1 LTLDWRPL
9 YNAIRVFVL
18 PQDYGPSYH
27 ANAKRNVRTY
37 TKMCTFA
44 QIYFDPKQIPEMVEE
59 FLPYFSMSNTETA
72 FVVTG
77 LLNLFLPTSAA
88 PEGYSDLLPQS
99 LFPTF
104 FHLWSLVNRSR
115 IVDVHFLDLFSRT
128 ARDML
133 QSPHVPF
140 SPFGI
145 YTKEQSEFIFTAVLR
160 VLELPVGQ
168 SSSAYSHTVDTGVG
182 TAAYLD
188 RDSRKHP
195 VAHQIARWIV
205 MSLTPSCAEPGPCV
219 MSYLE
224 DLINGI
230 ETFFHPS
237 NSGHW
242 TKTLSQLVYYLSDFF
257 VMRWN
262 RERSGEMDVPE
273 SRKLND
279 AVKARFVRCLREV
292 VFMGIFAK
300 SGTAMNFSLSA
311 LQYLAYLEPNLIL
324 GGALQRIYPAL
335 QGNVEV
341 HRTISAIRALQ
352 VLTKTMAKTYGYRCH
367 IMSLL
372 GFALPG
378 IDPNDLEKTIHT
390 LAFIQSVA
398 YNVPLHNMGKAPEE
412 EDEEGLGNHWA
423 VAFITQELEFLEK
436 KGPNV
441 ELNYE
446 KQLKPDDELKY
457 LASSTANL
465 HEFVDA
471 LLERV
476 FTLLKNLPDAS
487 RVRSGSPE
495 ENVVNTLPATFT
507 PFLASLSAE
516 LYDVALNKIADFV
529 IENVVNQARDAVA
542 FLCNALVKINPEKA
556 LQRLLPGIIAGI
568 TTEIDENGA
577 GSTRTIGS
585 DVLPRDQAL
594 VWHISMLSMCVVH
607 VGDAVMKF
615 KEELSDIARFM
626 QKKCKGIPTTHI
638 SNFIHHILLNL
649 TSTYTVDFFIFEP
662 EVLGRRVTADDWG
675 KYTKPD
681 DLTVKWHVPT
691 KAEIQFA
698 IELFQEQ
705 ATGALESLEELVG
718 PNSPIARDGTGKAW
732 SDEVSRNLVLI
743 RLIHSGISVLWDGTY
758 RSITEQKGDHMDI
771 DPTKLAPPHNRLE
784 ASNGES
790 STTDPSIISLSSV
803 ESINTSGNTSDD
815 EEPNLGE
822 TEDELKPSFR
832 YTTGYP
838 LDRKSKSYIE
848 IHELRENIGELLH
861 DLHEFL
867 IENQQDDV
875 ACFNALYN
883 AYRSWFVDVGIE
895 RSAHILDRV
904 SRLLRADT
912 SSYKFSGLRKDYP
925 RPLLVRRA
933 NLYHLQRLRHNAQA
947 RSMHELEKKLLLDL
961 AQSSVS
967 TYTEIRRTAQGAC
980 EYAVKTV
987 TGARLLII
995 PPLLDALEDAVQKHD
1010 FPRIKGG
1017 MFSLLFGSMAKTIH
1031 RNWRYAPRLV
1041 RAFIEITTVDKP
1053 SISKLA
1059 TNATWS
1065 VMEMGRPLEQMV
1077 IFEKEK
1083 VQSLQKYIPDDQNKS
1098 IEEVITNKKRRIQ
1111 ARRDKVEKAK
1121 FGLSEELVEMA
1132 RTSHWKKAARA
1143 AAMLVSLGMRFDRLA
1158 SPALIDLIT
1167 KGSTDTHPALRGLYQ
1182 SSLVGLFSLMEA
1194 RVACQH
1200 DYERFLLM
1208 DEFWYDKITVDVR
1221 AKGNPN
1227 WTRKYLD
1234 GFAQP
1239 NTTHYV
1245 DQDWYGWLVWNKTIS
1260 AYEAHPGDPP
1270 EDKFDSTE
1278 RKVRSQ
1284 IGGHLDRD
1292 WFKQVFDYLKQEP
1305 RDSAADRFRMS
1316 NCIMLFSLFDLVFD
1330 DSAEATFEDIKD
1342 LVKEVWGD
1350 GSDKHQHRATAEI
1363 LGGLMLLIYDSKPK
1377 LRNQIVEYVFGI
1389 TLGVFKDG
1397 LTPETASYWASF
1409 IHWIMSNK
1417 DPRRVWP
1424 FLDWLA
1430 SFRLDMDSNAAFKE
1444 SSKITLLNVAIA
1456 ESGWHFQLYP
1466 GILEDFLEH
1475 LDHPYKGVRE
1485 AMGMTLAKIYR
1496 SQYYE
1501 AYSDIPSLMK
1511 AQREASSIGIR
1522 PYQPTEKFRETIK
1535 DVFERL
1541 EKWRQE
1547 YKPGETTPS
1556 AYQSA
1561 SKTVLIWLDSTLSS
1575 HECTQLVE
1583 FFAEPFTEQLL
1594 HMMDKKEDPD
1604 LQALAFHV
1612 FKQLPNIPARNGEDT
1627 AFIDALMRIGRTATS
1642 WHQRLRTLINIQ
1654 VIFFNRLFLMSRAQ
1668 QLALFDCVSSMLED
1682 PQLEVRHGAQST
1694 LSGMIKCAPL
1704 EFRDDKIHAL
1714 KDHFTEVLERN
1725 PLPKRNYAERSST
1738 PTVEQNRIATR
1749 RHAAVLGLGALI
1761 SAFPYTSPPPEWVP
1775 QILAFL
1781 ALKAAGDPGVTGKS
1795 AKQILADF
1803 KKARQDTWHVDIK
1816 VCSFPS
1822 IMFMLNLTNISRS
1835 SMRDNWRIWK
1845 AYCGRATLLKPYVLL
1860 VAHDEIRLGLEK
1872 ESVNWGCIGWV
1883 VYVLVHYEFGS
1894 WSYGMSITTF
1904 MFGMKL

>member
-1 LTLDWRPL
+1 
-9 YNAIRVFVL
+9 
-18 PQDYGPSYH
+18 
-27 ANAKRNVRTY
+27 
-37 TKMCTFA
+37 M
-44 QIYFDPKQIPEMVEE
+44 QIPDMMEE

-72 FVVTG
+72 FVVAG

-88 PEGYSDLLPQS
+88 PDGHPELLPQYY
-99 LFPTF
+99 FPTF

-115 IVDVHFLDLFSRT
+115 VIDVHFLDLFSRT

-133 QSPHVPF
+133 QCPHVPF
-140 SPFGI
+140 SPFGMF
-145 YTKEQSEFIFTAVLR
+145 TKEQSEFIFTAILR

-168 SSSAYSHTVDTGVG
+168 SSSAYSHTVDGGAG

-205 MSLTPSCAEPGPCV
+205 MSLTPSCAEPGLCV

-242 TKTLSQLVYYLSDFF
+242 TKPLSQLVYYLSDFF

-262 RERSGEMDVPE
+262 RERSGEMDVPPE
-273 SRKLND
+273 RRLTE
-279 AVKARFVRCLREV
+279 AVKSRFVRCLREV

-300 SGTAMNFSLSA
+300 SSTAINFSLSA
-311 LQYLAYLEPNLIL
+311 LQYLAYLEPDLIL
-324 GGALQRIYPAL
+324 PGALQRIYPAL

-352 VLTKTMAKTYGYRCH
+352 ILTKTMAKTFGYRCH
-367 IMSLL
+367 ITSLL
-372 GFALPG
+372 GLALPG

-398 YNVPLHNMGKAPEE
+398 YNVPLHNMGKEPGEA
-412 EDEEGLGNHWA
+412 DEEGLSNTWA
-423 VAFITQELEFLEK
+423 LTFITSQVDRLDD
-436 KGPNV
+436 KGPNIEIDYKS
-441 ELNYE
+441 ELTE
-446 KQLKPDDELKY
+446 ADERKY
-457 LASSTANL
+457 LASSTARL
-465 HEFVDA
+465 TEFVDS

-507 PFLASLSAE
+507 PFLASLSPE

-529 IENVVNQARDAVA
+529 IDNVVNQARDAVA
-542 FLCNALVKINPEKA
+542 FLCNALVKINPERA
-556 LQRLLPGIIAGI
+556 LQRLLPGLIAGI
-568 TTEIDENGA
+568 KTEIMENGA
-577 GSTRTIGS
+577 ASTRTIGS

-615 KEELSDIARFM
+615 KEELFDIAHFM
-626 QKKCKGIPTTHI
+626 QENCKGIPTTHI
-638 SNFIHHILLNL
+638 SNYVHHLLLNL
-649 TSTYTVDFFIFEP
+649 TTTYTVDFSIFEP
-662 EVLGRRVTADDWG
+662 DVLSRRITPEDWG
-675 KYTKPD
+675 QYTKPTE
-681 DLTVKWHVPT
+681 LTVKWHVPSM
-691 KAEIQFA
+691 KEIQFA
-698 IELFQEQ
+698 VELFQDQ
-705 ATGALESLEELVG
+705 AEGAIDALEELIG
-718 PNSPIARDGTGKAW
+718 DKPPITRDGTGKAW

-743 RLIHSGISVLWDGTY
+743 RLIHSGISVLWDGKY
-758 RSITEQKGDHMDI
+758 GSKPEDEPDHMVI
-771 DPTKLAPPHNRLE
+771 DDNRLAPPNGRLDT
-784 ASNGES
+784 SNGSS
-790 STTDPSIISLSSV
+790 STTDPSVISISSV
-803 ESINTSGNTSDD
+803 ESLNTSGNTSDE

-822 TEDELKPSFR
+822 TEDEVKPSFR
-832 YTTGYP
+832 YETGYP
-838 LDRKSKSYIE
+838 LDRNSKEYHA
-848 IHELRENIGELLH
+848 IHKLREHTGEVLH
-861 DLHEFL
+861 KVHQFL
-867 IENQQDDV
+867 IDHQQDDV
-875 ACFNALYN
+875 PCFNALYN
-883 AYRSWFVDVGIE
+883 AYRSWFVDIGIE

-947 RSMHELEKKLLLDL
+947 RKMNDIEKQLLLDL
-961 AQSSVS
+961 AQSCVS
-967 TYTEIRRTAQGAC
+967 TYTEIRRTAQGAI

-995 PPLLDALEDAVQKHD
+995 PPLLAALEDAVQKQD

-1017 MFSLLFGSMAKTIH
+1017 MFSLLFGTMAKTIH
-1031 RNWRYAPRLV
+1031 RDWRYAPRLV
-1041 RAFIEITTVDKP
+1041 RTFIEITTVDKP

-1065 VMEMGRPLEQMV
+1065 VMDMGRPLERMV
-1077 IFEKEK
+1077 IFEKEL
-1083 VQSLQKYIPDDQNKS
+1083 VQNLQIYISKDQLTTTEELILSKKS
-1098 IEEVITNKKRRIQ
+1098 KIQ

-1121 FGLSEELVEMA
+1121 FKLSEELVEMA

-1143 AAMLVSLGMRFDRLA
+1143 AAMLVNLGMRFDRLA
-1158 SPALIDLIT
+1158 SSSLIDLIA

-1182 SSLVGLFSLMEA
+1182 SSLMGLFSLMEA

-1200 DYERFLLM
+1200 DYKRFLLM
-1208 DEFWYDKITVDVR
+1208 DEYWFDKITVDVK
-1221 AKGNPN
+1221 AISDPE
-1227 WTRKYLD
+1227 WTEKYLA

-1239 NTTHYV
+1239 DATHYI
-1245 DQDWYGWLVWNKTIS
+1245 DQDWYGWLVWNKTLS
-1260 AYEAHPGDPP
+1260 AYETRPGEP
-1270 EDKFDSTE
+1270 TE
-1278 RKVRSQ
+1278 EKYDITEKTVRSQ
-1284 IGGHLDRD
+1284 IGHILDRN
-1292 WFKQVFDYLKQEP
+1292 WFKQIFEYLKQEP
-1305 RDSAADRFRMS
+1305 RDSQSDRFRMS

-1330 DSAEATFEDIKD
+1330 GVAEATFDDIKD
-1342 LVKEVWGD
+1342 LVKDIWGD
-1350 GSDKHQHRATAEI
+1350 GTDKHQHRATAEI
-1363 LGGLMLLIYDSKPK
+1363 LGGLMLLIYDHKPE
-1377 LRNQIVEYVFGI
+1377 LRDTIVEYVFGI

-1397 LTPETASYWASF
+1397 LTPENSSYWASF

-1456 ESGWHFQLYP
+1456 ETGWHFQLSS
-1466 GILEDFLEH
+1466 GILKDFLEH

-1485 AMGMTLAKIYR
+1485 AMGMTIAKIYR
-1496 SQYYE
+1496 TSHYE
-1501 AYSDIPSLMK
+1501 AYTDIKSLMK

-1522 PYQPTEKFRETIK
+1522 PYQPTEEFRETIK
-1535 DVFERL
+1535 EVFNKL
-1541 EKWRQE
+1541 EKWRKDW
-1547 YKPGETTPS
+1547 KPSDTSPGP
-1556 AYQSA
+1556 YQSG

-1583 FFAEPFTEQLL
+1583 FFAEPLTEQLL
-1594 HMMDKKEDPD
+1594 HMMDHKEDPD
-1604 LQALAFHV
+1604 LQTLAFHV
-1612 FKQLPNIPARNGEDT
+1612 FKQLPSIPQRDGEDI
-1627 AFIDALMRIGRTATS
+1627 AFINALMRIGRTTTS

-1654 VIFFNRLFLMSRAQ
+1654 VLFFNRLFLMSRKQ

-1682 PQLEVRHGAQST
+1682 QQLEVRQGAQAT
-1694 LSGMIKCAPL
+1694 LSGMVKCAPL
-1704 EFRDDKIHAL
+1704 DFRNEKICEL
-1714 KDHFTEVLERN
+1714 KDHFTDILNRN
-1725 PLPKRNYAERSST
+1725 PLPKRNYMERSST
-1738 PTVEQNRIATR
+1738 PTTEQNRIALK

-1775 QILAFL
+1775 EILATL
-1781 ALKAAGDPGVTGKS
+1781 ALKAAGDPGVTGKG

-1803 KKARQDTWHVDIK
+1803 KKGRQDTWHVDMK
-1816 VCSFPS
+1816 VS
-1822 IMFMLNLTNISRS
+1822 L
-1835 SMRDNWRIWK
+1835 D
-1845 AYCGRATLLKPYVLL
+1845 
-1860 VAHDEIRLGLEK
+1860 
-1872 ESVNWGCIGWV
+1872 
-1883 VYVLVHYEFGS
+1883 
-1894 WSYGMSITTF
+1894 
-1904 MFGMKL
+1904 

>member
-1 LTLDWRPL
+1 
-9 YNAIRVFVL
+9 
-18 PQDYGPSYH
+18 
-27 ANAKRNVRTY
+27 
-37 TKMCTFA
+37 MCTFA
-44 QIYFDPKQIPEMVEE
+44 QIYFDPLQIPEMMEE

-72 FVVTG
+72 FVVAG

-88 PEGYSDLLPQS
+88 PDGHPEILPQYY
-99 LFPTF
+99 FPTF

-115 IVDVHFLDLFSRT
+115 VIDVHFLDLFSRT

-133 QSPHVPF
+133 QCPHVPF
-140 SPFGI
+140 SPFGMF
-145 YTKEQSEFIFTAVLR
+145 TKQQSEFIFTAILR
-160 VLELPVGQ
+160 VLELPIGQ
-168 SSSAYSHTVDTGVG
+168 SSSAYSHTVDGGAG

-205 MSLTPSCAEPGPCV
+205 MSLTPSCAEPGLCV

-242 TKTLSQLVYYLSDFF
+242 TKPLSQLVYYLSDFF

-262 RERSGEMDVPE
+262 RERSGEMDVPSE
-273 SRKLND
+273 RKLTE
-279 AVKARFVRCLREV
+279 AVKSRFVRCLREV

-300 SGTAMNFSLSA
+300 SSTAINFSLSA
-311 LQYLAYLEPNLIL
+311 LQYLAYLEPDLIL
-324 GGALQRIYPAL
+324 PGALQRIYPAL

-352 VLTKTMAKTYGYRCH
+352 ILTKTMAKTFGYRCH
-367 IMSLL
+367 ITSLL
-372 GFALPG
+372 GLALPG

-398 YNVPLHNMGKAPEE
+398 YNVPLHNMGKEPGEAD
-412 EDEEGLGNHWA
+412 EDGLSNTWA
-423 VAFITQELEFLEK
+423 LTFITSEVDRLDE
-436 KGPNV
+436 KGPNIEINYKS
-441 ELNYE
+441 ELNE
-446 KQLKPDDELKY
+446 ADERKY
-457 LASSTANL
+457 LASSTVRL
-465 HEFVDA
+465 TEFVDS

-507 PFLASLSAE
+507 PFLASLSPE

-542 FLCNALVKINPEKA
+542 FLCNALVKINPERA
-556 LQRLLPGIIAGI
+556 LQRLLPGLIAGI
-568 TTEIDENGA
+568 KTEITENGA
-577 GSTRTIGS
+577 ASTRTIGS

-615 KEELSDIARFM
+615 KDELFEIAHFM
-626 QKKCKGIPTTHI
+626 QENCKGIPTTHI
-638 SNFIHHILLNL
+638 SNYVHHLLLNL
-649 TSTYTVDFFIFEP
+649 TTTYTVDFSIFEP
-662 EVLGRRVTADDWG
+662 EILRRRITPEDWG
-675 KYTKPD
+675 KYTKPTE
-681 DLTVKWHVPT
+681 LVVKWHVPSSE
-691 KAEIQFA
+691 EIQFA
-698 IELFQEQ
+698 VELFQDQ
-705 ATGALESLEELVG
+705 AEGSIEALKELIG
-718 PNSPIARDGTGKAW
+718 KNPPITRDGTGKAW

-743 RLIHSGISVLWDGTY
+743 RLIHSGISVLWDGKY
-758 RSITEQKGDHMDI
+758 GSKTEDQADHMVI
-771 DPTKLAPPHNRLE
+771 DENKLVPPNG
-784 ASNGES
+784 SNGS
-790 STTDPSIISLSSV
+790 STTDPSVISLSSV
-803 ESINTSGNTSDD
+803 ESLNTSGNTSDE

-822 TEDELKPSFR
+822 REDEVKPSFR
-832 YTTGYP
+832 YETGYP
-838 LDRKSKSYIE
+838 LDRNSKQYHE
-848 IHELRENIGELLH
+848 IHKLREQTGEILH
-861 DLHEFL
+861 DVHTFL
-867 IENQQDDV
+867 LKHQQDDV
-875 ACFNALYN
+875 PCFNSLYN
-883 AYRSWFVDVGIE
+883 AYRSWFVDIGIE

-947 RSMHELEKKLLLDL
+947 RKMNDLERMLLLDL
-961 AQSSVS
+961 AQSCVS
-967 TYTEIRRTAQGAC
+967 TYTEIRRTAQGAI

-995 PPLLDALEDAVQKHD
+995 PPLLEALEDAVQKQD

-1017 MFSLLFGSMAKTIH
+1017 MFSLLFGTMAKTIH
-1031 RNWRYAPRLV
+1031 RDWRYAPRLV
-1041 RAFIEITTVDKP
+1041 RTFIEITTVDKP

-1065 VMEMGRPLEQMV
+1065 VMDMGRPLERMV
-1077 IFEKEK
+1077 IFEKEL
-1083 VQSLQKYIPDDQNKS
+1083 VQSLQNYVPEDQLSSTEELITGKKS
-1098 IEEVITNKKRRIQ
+1098 RIQ

-1121 FGLSEELVEMA
+1121 FKLSEELVEMA

-1143 AAMLVSLGMRFDRLA
+1143 AAMLVNLGMRFDRLA
-1158 SPALIDLIT
+1158 SPALIDLIA

-1182 SSLVGLFSLMEA
+1182 SSLMGLFSLMEA

-1208 DEFWYDKITVDVR
+1208 DEFWFDKITVEVK
-1221 AKGNPN
+1221 AKDDPN
-1227 WTRKYLD
+1227 WTKNYLS
-1234 GFAQP
+1234 GFAQADA
-1239 NTTHYV
+1239 THYI
-1245 DQDWYGWLVWNKTIS
+1245 DQDWYGWLVWNKSLS
-1260 AYEAHPGDPP
+1260 AYEARPGEPP
-1270 EDKFDSTE
+1270 EDKYDSTE
-1278 RKVRSQ
+1278 KKVRSQ
-1284 IGGHLDRD
+1284 IGSILDRE
-1292 WFKQVFDYLKQEP
+1292 WFKQTFEYLKQEP
-1305 RDSAADRFRMS
+1305 RDSQSDRFRMS

-1330 DSAEATFEDIKD
+1330 GIAEASFDDIKD
-1342 LVKEVWGD
+1342 LVKEIWGD
-1350 GSDKHQHRATAEI
+1350 GTDKHQHRATAEI
-1363 LGGLMLLIYDSKPK
+1363 LGGLMLLIYDYKPE
-1377 LRNQIVEYVFGI
+1377 LRDTIVEYVFGI

-1397 LTPETASYWASF
+1397 LTPENSSYWASF

-1444 SSKITLLNVAIA
+1444 SSKITLMNVAIA
-1456 ESGWHFQLYP
+1456 ETGWHFQLSS
-1466 GILEDFLEH
+1466 GILKDFLEH

-1485 AMGMTLAKIYR
+1485 AMGMTIAKIYR
-1496 SQYYE
+1496 TSHYE
-1501 AYSDIPSLMK
+1501 AYPDIQALMK

-1522 PYQPTEKFRETIK
+1522 PYQPTNEFRQTVKE
-1535 DVFERL
+1535 VFDKL
-1541 EKWRQE
+1541 ENWRKE
-1547 YKPGETTPS
+1547 WKPSDTNPGP
-1556 AYQSA
+1556 YQSA

-1583 FFAEPFTEQLL
+1583 FFAEPLTEQLL
-1594 HMMDKKEDPD
+1594 HMMDHKEDPD
-1604 LQALAFHV
+1604 LQTLAFHV
-1612 FKQLPNIPARNGEDT
+1612 FKQLPAIPQRDGEDT
-1627 AFIDALMRIGRTATS
+1627 AFINALMRIGRTTTS

-1654 VIFFNRLFLMSRAQ
+1654 VIFFNRLFLMSRKQ
-1668 QLALFDCVSSMLED
+1668 QLALFECVSSMLED
-1682 PQLEVRHGAQST
+1682 QQLEVRQGAQAT
-1694 LSGMIKCAPL
+1694 LSGMVKCAPL
-1704 EFRDDKIHAL
+1704 DFRDERIREL
-1714 KDHFTEVLERN
+1714 KDYFTEILNRN
-1725 PLPKRNYAERSST
+1725 PLPKRNYMERSST
-1738 PTVEQNRIATR
+1738 PTTEQNRIALK

-1775 QILAFL
+1775 EILATL
-1781 ALKAAGDPGVTGKS
+1781 ALKAAGDPGVTGKG

-1803 KKARQDTWHVDIK
+1803 KKGRQDTWHVDMK
-1816 VCSFPS
+1816 VRFNDS
-1822 IMFMLNLTNISRS
+1822 
-1835 SMRDNWRIWK
+1835 
-1845 AYCGRATLLKPYVLL
+1845 KPDL
-1860 VAHDEIRLGLEK
+1860 DE
-1872 ESVNWGCIGWV
+1872 SC
-1883 VYVLVHYEFGS
+1883 
-1894 WSYGMSITTF
+1894 
-1904 MFGMKL
+1904 